1 MSKIPGPAKST
12 MARASEVLEFI
23 RRGTKPS
30 ASQIAFHMQCDDST
44 ARKYLAI
51 LRDLGK
57 VTRVRT
63 KGSRDN
69 PAVDIY
75 SIGEDSSPVVAVD
88 DYRRLPLEKK
98 RTMHNRGFLLPC
110 ERQIT
115 VKAVQIGMVRDEL
128 IAALFGPAR
137 SA

>member
-12 MARASEVLEFI
+12 MQRASEVLEFI
-23 RRGTKPS
+23 RRGTKPT
-30 ASQIAFHMQCDDST
+30 AAQIACHMQCDDST

-57 VTRVRT
+57 VSRVRT

-75 SIGEDSSPVVAVD
+75 SIGEDQSPIVTVE
-88 DYRRLPLEKK
+88 DYRRLPLAKK
-98 RTMHNRGFLLPC
+98 RSMHKRGFSLPS

-115 VKAVQIGMVRDEL
+115 VKAVQLGIARDPL
-128 IAALFGPAR
+128 IAAFFGPA
-137 SA
+137 S